1 MGLSLLFLGC
11 HAMAVQML
19 LMREMLAAFSGNELT
34 VGAAFGVWF
43 AAISAGALAGRAAS
57 HYWNSNSLRAFFN
70 LLLLILAVL
79 PPLLLLGLI
88 RSRDW
93 LGVAPY
99 ASLPF
104 DQLVRLFLAILGPVC
119 LAQGAAFPCACRL
132 AGEGRK
138 LGVSRLYGFESLGGL
153 LGGLGFGVAMLY
165 GVSSLAVALAASAL
179 GFAALSASLL
189 TASRRWAVAAA
200 AVGTGLLPLLFPLH
214 VDRVMGRWE
223 AARWSPSPG
232 APAEVAARVESPYQR
247 LTVIRMGAQSMLY
260 GNGQPLFMFPDPVQ
274 SEPLIHG
281 ILARHAA
288 PRSVLLIGGNPAG
301 LGRALL
307 AHPGCSVTYVDMD
320 PWIWRLTAD
329 AAFIEAAKGRVR
341 VSTLDPVWFARQ
353 AAAASYDIVI
363 LMAPEPETVGLNR
376 FYTVEFYR
384 SLRRLLKPGGFLWT
398 SVEASEQLQA
408 ETGLL
413 AASVYRTLETAFPAV
428 RVTFGAR
435 LAFFASAGGE
445 GVPMGAAELAA
456 AAAKAGVASEYFK
469 PGQFLSDESIDP
481 AKMAAT
487 KKALESMPVAVNTM
501 NHPVTHTYMLL
512 RWNRFSDSRLDRVL
526 WRLTGLNGMSL
537 AEGIS
542 GGLLLGAIL
551 AILALLGFR
560 GRRRLAL
567 VRGLLRLT
575 IGVSGFTA
583 MAFELILIFLAQSL
597 FGYVYER
604 LAFIVALFMA
614 GLAAGALLVRR
625 FETHDAMAAWSL
637 SVAACTVSVILGMA
651 LPVWMA
657 AGITHR
663 ALAEWVLHGCMV
675 LAGASLGVLFPMI
688 NRLLR
693 EKGDSLTGA
702 AGSTHAADN
711 LGAALGALLAGLVLI
726 PALGIGLTCF
736 VVALANAMLALC
748 LAAAKQTAA

>member
-363 LMAPEPETVGLNR
+363 LRPPSSFRRRPGCWRRR
-376 FYTVEFYR
+376 FTGRWRRCFPPFASR
-384 SLRRLLKPGGFLWT
+384 SGRGWPSLPRPAGRACRWARPNWRPPLRRRGWRRSISSPG
-398 SVEASEQLQA
+398 SSC
-408 ETGLL
+408 
-413 AASVYRTLETAFPAV
+413 RMN
-428 RVTFGAR
+428 R
-435 LAFFASAGGE
+435 
-445 GVPMGAAELAA
+445 
-456 AAAKAGVASEYFK
+456 
-469 PGQFLSDESIDP
+469 SIP
-481 AKMAAT
+481 
-487 KKALESMPVAVNTM
+487 P
-501 NHPVTHTYMLL
+501 
-512 RWNRFSDSRLDRVL
+512 RWPPRK
-526 WRLTGLNGMSL
+526 
-537 AEGIS
+537 
-542 GGLLLGAIL
+542 
-551 AILALLGFR
+551 
-560 GRRRLAL
+560 RRLSPC
-567 VRGLLRLT
+567 RWR
-575 IGVSGFTA
+575 
-583 MAFELILIFLAQSL
+583 
-597 FGYVYER
+597 
-604 LAFIVALFMA
+604 
-614 GLAAGALLVRR
+614 
-625 FETHDAMAAWSL
+625 
-637 SVAACTVSVILGMA
+637 
-651 LPVWMA
+651 
-657 AGITHR
+657 
-663 ALAEWVLHGCMV
+663 
-675 LAGASLGVLFPMI
+675 
-688 NRLLR
+688 
-693 EKGDSLTGA
+693 
-702 AGSTHAADN
+702 STR
-711 LGAALGALLAGLVLI
+711 
-726 PALGIGLTCF
+726 
-736 VVALANAMLALC
+736 
-748 LAAAKQTAA
+748 